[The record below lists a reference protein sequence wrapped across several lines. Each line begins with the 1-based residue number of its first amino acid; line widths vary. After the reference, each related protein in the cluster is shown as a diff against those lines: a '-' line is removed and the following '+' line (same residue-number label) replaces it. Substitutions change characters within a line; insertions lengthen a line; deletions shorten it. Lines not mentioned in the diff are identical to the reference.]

1 MDTIVATS
9 RFFRPAVARLE
20 PYTPGRQ
27 PAPGARV
34 VKLNTNENPYPPS
47 PAAQAALASLDVDG
61 LRRYPDPM
69 AATFQQAVAETLG
82 VAADWVLAGNGSDD
96 LLTMLFR
103 AVAGP
108 GRAVAYPSPTYVL
121 YRTLSAM
128 QEAPVIEAP
137 FDADYRFPVD
147 ALITADAAL
156 TLVANP
162 NSPSGTLVQLDDLDR
177 LAAGLDGLLVVDE
190 AYVAFASSD
199 ALPLIRSHDNVLVL
213 RTLSKSHG
221 LAGLRLGFAVGQPD
235 VLAGL
240 TKVKD
245 SYNVDAVAMTVGASA
260 LRDTVYTAEVVA
272 KIIATRTHL
281 VAALEQR
288 GFRVWP
294 SQANFVLAR
303 PVDGDARR
311 LHAGLDARG
320 VLVRYFD
327 EPGLDDCLRITV
339 GTDEEQARLLD
350 ALSELQPPANV

>member
-1 MDTIVATS
+1 MEIPLTVADHL
-9 RFFRPAVARLE
+9 ARAELVYGARVGVVDE
-20 PYTPGRQ
+20 PDQ
-27 PAPGARV
+27 PAPPMPDLTYRQFAKVAR
-34 VKLNTNENPYPPS
+34 
-47 PAAQAALASLDVDG
+47 G
-61 LRRYPDPM
+61 
-69 AATFQQAVAETLG
+69 
-82 VAADWVLAGNGSDD
+82 
-96 LLTMLFR
+96 
-103 AVAGP
+103 
-108 GRAVAYPSPTYVL
+108 
-121 YRTLSAM
+121 
-128 QEAPVIEAP
+128 
-137 FDADYRFPVD
+137 
-147 ALITADAAL
+147 
-156 TLVANP
+156 
-162 NSPSGTLVQLDDLDR
+162 

-272 KIIATRTHL
+272 KIIATRTRL

-288 GFRVWP
+288 GFLVWP
-294 SQANFVLAR
+294 SQANFVLTR